1 MAPGPRASR
10 IIPAMSKGYT
20 QMRLSSQQLQRRR
33 KLVDP
38 VQRLFES
45 GQLTEA
51 RRMGLAG
58 LKKLPGD
65 AHLHLLLAA
74 IAERT
79 GEVAQVRHHGRKAL
93 GQGPN
98 AGAFAVLSTI
108 ERRAANT
115 ELALELCDKA
125 LELVPG
131 DVPLRIH
138 RAGCLEEAG
147 RTEEAKAV
155 VNDMLAELESK
166 NQPLPHHLRYEQA
179 KLRVQAKDYDGAIEI
194 VDRLSG
200 EVDTPH
206 QLRSPVWHLRAK
218 ALDRAGRYAEA
229 FEAAKAGNEYDQRPF
244 DPDEYERQT
253 TAIIE
258 MWSKANMARFPQ
270 STCESEVPVFV
281 AGMPRSGT
289 SLLDQIIHSH
299 PTGAGV
305 GELDTLE
312 RFAYLVQEA
321 YNPDAPTGKQFGSL
335 GAFKWNK
342 AALDYLREITKVAPD
357 ATRIANKAI
366 ANTRIAG
373 VLARLFPKTRIIHI
387 RRDPRDVAIS
397 CYMGAFNNDVM
408 PWTTR
413 LDWVACAYEQSERLM
428 AHWKATLD
436 VPILEVRYEDL
447 VADPQTQLP
456 RVIEFLGLPWD
467 EACREFYKTKRTLRT
482 LSYDQVNR
490 PLYTS
495 SAGRH
500 ANYAE
505 QFSGIEFPSYP

>member
-1 MAPGPRASR
+1 
-10 IIPAMSKGYT
+10 MSKDHT
-20 QMRLSSQQLQRRR
+20 QTRLTPQQLQRRR

-38 VQRLFES
+38 VNRMFES
-45 GQLTEA
+45 GQLAEA
-51 RRMGLAG
+51 RRLGLAG

-74 IAERT
+74 IAERE
-79 GEVAQVRHHGRKAL
+79 GDVALVRHHGRKAL

-108 ERRAANT
+108 ERHAANT

-131 DVPLRIH
+131 DVSLRIH

-147 RTEEAKAV
+147 RTDEAKAV
-155 VNDMLAELESK
+155 VDAMMAELASK
-166 NQPLPHHLRYEQA
+166 NQPLPHHLRYEHA
-179 KLRVQAKDYDGAIEI
+179 KLRVAAKDYDGAIEI
-194 VDRLSG
+194 IDTLTG
-200 EVDTPH
+200 EADTPH
-206 QLRSPVWHLRAK
+206 KLRGPVWYLRAK

-229 FEAAKAGNEYDQRPF
+229 FQAAKAGNGHDQKPF

-258 MWSKANMARFPQ
+258 MWSKPNMARFPK
-270 STCESEVPVFV
+270 STCTSEVPVFV

-289 SLLDQIIHSH
+289 SLLDQIIHAH
-299 PTGAGV
+299 PKGAGV

-312 RFAYLVQEA
+312 RFASQVQEA
-321 YNPDAPTGKQFGSL
+321 YTPDAPVGKQFGSY
-335 GAFKWNK
+335 GAFKWNP
-342 AALDYLREITKVAPD
+342 AAFDYLREITKIAPG
-357 ATRIANKAI
+357 ATRIANKAL

-373 VLARLFPKTRIIHI
+373 VLAHVYPNTRIIHI
-387 RRDPRDVAIS
+387 RRDPRDVALS
-397 CYMGAFNNDVM
+397 CYMGSFNNDIL
-408 PWTTR
+408 PWTTK
-413 LDWVACAYEQSERLM
+413 LEWIAKAYEQSERLM
-428 AHWKATLD
+428 THWKDVLD
-436 VPILEVRYEDL
+436 VPILEVRYEQL
-447 VADPQTQLP
+447 VADPEAQLP

-467 EACREFYKTKRTLRT
+467 DACRDFSKTKRTLRT

-490 PLYTS
+490 PLYTT

-500 ANYAE
+500 ENYAE
-505 QFSGIEFPSYP
+505 QLEGVEFPEYP